1 MSIVH
6 IQSLISVMTSVL
18 EYIITRCQISH
29 PGPSASHSRNMSQ
42 SQHNMEQTQLSN
54 STDFQDKSYDDERR
68 SLIEQIKSLLV
79 AKIEAIS
86 KTVSGIDLNRELSS
100 IKNWKIVE
108 IPPLHLAMN
117 SYESNSVTSRN
128 TFKNFNSQHTV
139 NFQGAAGSLY
149 NGTLGVQSSS
159 SG

>member
-1 MSIVH
+1 M
-6 IQSLISVMTSVL
+6 
-18 EYIITRCQISH
+18 
-29 PGPSASHSRNMSQ
+29 
-42 SQHNMEQTQLSN
+42 
-54 STDFQDKSYDDERR
+54 
-68 SLIEQIKSLLV
+68 LV

-159 SG
+159 SGQAESDTSPIRSFDRILGRDEKSSNESSDGQGQINKALSFSESSKARAL